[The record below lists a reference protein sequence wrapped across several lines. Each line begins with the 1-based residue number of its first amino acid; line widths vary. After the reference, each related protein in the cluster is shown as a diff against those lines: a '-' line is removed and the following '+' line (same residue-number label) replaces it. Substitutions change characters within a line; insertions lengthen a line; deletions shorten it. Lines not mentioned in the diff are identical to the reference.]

1 MHLELITLLGQKLD
15 EPVYGITIPTA
26 AGEISVFP
34 GHERLVT
41 LAVPGVL
48 SVRRHRGDSDSHLQ
62 YFAISGG
69 IVEIS
74 PQQVRI
80 LVDEA
85 ESGEDILESES
96 KAALE
101 RALKLRQEAGDQV
114 SIEKAQ
120 AHIDRHAVRLKVAQL
135 RRRHRRG

>member
-1 MHLELITLLGQKLD
+1 MRLQLITLLGQKLD
-15 EPVYGITIPTA
+15 ETIYGVTIPTA

-48 SVRRHRGDSDSHLQ
+48 SVRRQKHDSNLQ
-62 YFAISGG
+62 YFATSGG

-74 PQQVRI
+74 PDQVRV

-85 ESGEDILESES
+85 EAGEDILESES

-114 SIEKAQ
+114 SLEKAQ

-135 RRRHRRG
+135 RRRHRRV